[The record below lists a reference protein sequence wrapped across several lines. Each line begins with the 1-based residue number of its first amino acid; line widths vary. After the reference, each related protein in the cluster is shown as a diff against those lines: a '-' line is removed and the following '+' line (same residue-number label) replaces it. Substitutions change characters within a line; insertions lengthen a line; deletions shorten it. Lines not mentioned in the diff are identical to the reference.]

1 MHPAEKIAIALLI
14 EARADLKA
22 ARLCLEGGVYSRS
35 VSHSQHVAEKT
46 LKAALAMRGIIITRK
61 HIVSDEFARA
71 YGDMPGREE
80 VVQAAESLEDEGTR
94 TEYAFFGRGDLPIWI
109 PSEEYDL
116 EDAEVALAQAQKVF
130 TLVSSF
136 LKRHYGVGDEYIN
149 CASA

>member
-80 VVQAAESLEDEGTR
+80 VVQAA
-94 TEYAFFGRGDLPIWI
+94 RGDLPIWI

-116 EDAEVALAQAQKVF
+116 GDAEVALAQAQKVF